1 LARLG
6 SLEILVKDRQSGAL
20 FSRCKAKSF
29 GRKLD
34 LQYLA
39 GWPGIRKAIVSP
51 VYDSAAKVLIA

>member
-1 LARLG
+1 
-6 SLEILVKDRQSGAL
+6 LVKDRQSGAL